1 MTTTLMVQ
9 TDRIFHNLKVISQRT
24 GGANIIPVLSAN
36 AFGLGDIA
44 IAQLLFKNGYT
55 LVAVSR
61 IEEALRLSG
70 INKNLRILI
79 LTPYSGEN
87 EIKTIIQHD
96 FIATIGSNDSAVLL
110 SGIAGQLN
118 KTVSCH
124 IKFDIGSGSS
134 GYLPYDAKKAA
145 QTLKYLQNLSVE
157 GVYSSLSGKLNQ
169 KTSRQQYQQFL
180 DILNTLSKQG
190 INYGIAHLCS
200 TSSALKFPWAKLD
213 AVRVGEGLC
222 GILSIKDKYGL
233 KRVGRLISEIADIRW
248 VNKGFTV
255 GAQRIK
261 LKQNLKIAT
270 VPVGYA
276 DGLFTGG
283 RNRFSPFG
291 QKRAYYEI
299 AGRRATIIGKPG
311 YTTTLID
318 VTNLECKPSDQVS
331 FEVVPLYV
339 NQGVRREYV

>member
-36 AFGLGDIA
+36 AFGLGDVA
-44 IAQLLFKNGYT
+44 LARLLFENGYT

-61 IEEALRLSG
+61 IEEALRLSE
-70 INKNLRILI
+70 INRNLRILI
-79 LTPYSGEN
+79 LTPYSSEN
-87 EIKTIIQHD
+87 EIRIIVEND
-96 FIATIGSNDSAVLL
+96 FIATIGSNDCAVLL
-110 SGIAGQLN
+110 SGIARQLN
-118 KTVSCH
+118 KTASCH
-124 IKFDIGSGSS
+124 IKFDMGSDNS

-145 QTLKYLQNLSVE
+145 QTLKYLSNLSIE
-157 GVYSSLSGKLNQ
+157 GVYSTLSGKLNE
-169 KTSRQQYQQFL
+169 KAARQQYRRFVE
-180 DILNTLSKQG
+180 ILNILSKQG

-233 KRVGRLISEIADIRW
+233 KRVGRLVSEIADIRW

-261 LKQNLKIAT
+261 IKQNLKVAT

-283 RNRFSPFG
+283 RNRFSLFG
-291 QKRAYYEI
+291 RKKAFCEI